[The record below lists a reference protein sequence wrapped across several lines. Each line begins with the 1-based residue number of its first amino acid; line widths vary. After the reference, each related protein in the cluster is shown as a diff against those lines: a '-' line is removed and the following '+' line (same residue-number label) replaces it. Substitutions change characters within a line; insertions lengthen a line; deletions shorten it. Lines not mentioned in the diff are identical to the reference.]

1 MQPGLRGEDMN
12 NAKNSNSYS
21 ATWYKPLPTI
31 NFIIAVNGCANTD
44 NIDSKLLQGKAP
56 PGIVWPGQ
64 VTNVLTPAEIDR
76 GFSNRDITI
85 PSLRYVLLDRGY
97 RAEQINSQKVAIVL
111 FQVYRHGLDSNFSQ
125 IWDWAFCKEPATN
138 DDSRKQQTSNV
149 SALKLNR
156 VAYED
161 LDNFI
166 CPVRTG
172 NRGFL
177 EVSSSTL
184 LLSGS
189 RPSNT
194 INLFSPELIHA
205 GRPTI
210 EPGNNANH
218 LVSNVA

>member
-1 MQPGLRGEDMN
+1 MN
-12 NAKNSNSYS
+12 NTNNSNGYS
-21 ATWYKPLPTI
+21 ATWYRPLPTI

-56 PGIVWPGQ
+56 AGIVWPGQ

-97 RAEQINSQKVAIVL
+97 KAEQIDSRKVAIVL

-125 IWDWAFCKEPATN
+125 IWDWAFCEQPTASN
-138 DDSRKQQTSNV
+138 DFRKQQRSNV
-149 SALKLNR
+149 SALKLKR
-156 VAYED
+156 IAYDD
-161 LDNFI
+161 LDKFS
-166 CPVRTG
+166 CPVRAG

-210 EPGNNANH
+210 ESGNDANH

>member
-1 MQPGLRGEDMN
+1 MN
-12 NAKNSNSYS
+12 NANNSNSYS
-21 ATWYKPLPTI
+21 ATWYKTLPTI

-97 RAEQINSQKVAIVL
+97 KAEQIDSRKVAIVL

-125 IWDWAFCKEPATN
+125 IWDWAFFEEPAAN
-138 DDSRKQQTSNV
+138 NDSRRQQISNV
-149 SALKLNR
+149 SELKLKR
-156 VAYED
+156 VVYDD
-161 LDNFI
+161 LDNFN
-166 CPVRTG
+166 CPVHAG
-172 NRGFL
+172 DRGFL

-218 LVSNVA
+218 LACNVA

>member
-1 MQPGLRGEDMN
+1 MN
-12 NAKNSNSYS
+12 NANNSNGYS
-21 ATWYKPLPTI
+21 ATWYRPLPTI

-44 NIDSKLLQGKAP
+44 DIDSKLLQGKAP

-64 VTNVLTPAEIDR
+64 VTSVLTPAEIDR

-97 RAEQINSQKVAIVL
+97 KAEQIDSRKVAIVL

-125 IWDWAFCKEPATN
+125 IWDWAFCEQPATN
-138 DDSRKQQTSNV
+138 SDSRRQQISNH
-149 SALKLNR
+149 SELKLKR
-156 VAYED
+156 VAYDD
-161 LDNFI
+161 LDNFN
-166 CPVRTG
+166 CPVRAG
-172 NRGFL
+172 DRGFL

-205 GRPTI
+205 GRPTMG
-210 EPGNNANH
+210 PGNSANH
-218 LVSNVA
+218 LASHVA